1 MTALLIAVFAGL
13 ALLGVSALL
22 IFAIAGDQSPTEAR
36 LAELQVLPA
45 RRSSYRVAD
54 LVSLLTQPLAPFR
67 DWLRSRDD
75 ELAYRLG
82 VAGYR
87 KPEDVDTYLSAKLLS
102 PVLGVLLAT
111 FTGRDNMLLWSLLLG
126 AAGFFAP
133 DIFLMSAM
141 NRRKSK
147 LTLALPD
154 VMDLMVICMEAGLG
168 MDHAVLRIAKE
179 MDMVYPEMSEELSI
193 ISREQRAG
201 KPRVEAWRGMADR
214 VDIETVRQ
222 FAAMLIQTDR
232 LGTPIANALGQF
244 ADTLRTQRMME
255 AEERAAKTTVK
266 LIFPLVFFIFP
277 AIFVVLLGPAAI
289 ALIQT
294 AN

>member
-1 MTALLIAVFAGL
+1 
-13 ALLGVSALL
+13 
-22 IFAIAGDQSPTEAR
+22 
-36 LAELQVLPA
+36 
-45 RRSSYRVAD
+45 VAD
-54 LVSLLTQPLAPFR
+54 VVSLLTQPLAPFR

-87 KPEDVDTYLSAKLLS
+87 KPEDVNTYLSAKLLS
-102 PVLGVLLAT
+102 PVLGLLLAT

-141 NRRKSK
+141 KRRKSK
-147 LTLALPD
+147 LALALPD

-179 MDMVYPEMSEELSI
+179 MEMVYPEMSDELSI

-214 VDIETVRQ
+214 VDIEAIRQ

-289 ALIQT
+289 ALTQT
-294 AN
+294 AH